1 MAEII
6 NINDGLLK
14 LGFNENDSLRHERQ
28 DGKAD
33 LCPLQTLA
41 QKMEVYVKEIRLFNS
56 AYDLVNT
63 DDRNEII
70 VNHIFDSLSAVPII
84 LRLEKS
90 LRAEKNKITI
100 GDIGSGAGLPGIPLA
115 AALPKAEFVLIERMS
130 KRCAFLQNCAAIL
143 NLKNVCIKNIEAER
157 MQPESLDIAV
167 FRAFR
172 PLDKKILSTVM
183 NTVVPG
189 GFAAAYKAKKEKIAE
204 EMKGLSYS
212 IKDYSVEKLFVPY
225 LTDAEGDKKRERN
238 LVIIKKD

>member
-14 LGFNENDSLRHERQ
+14 LGFYKSGSLQPEPQ

-41 QKMEVYVKEIRLFNS
+41 QKMECYIKELRLFNS

-63 DDRNEII
+63 DDRDEII
-70 VNHIFDSLSAVPII
+70 VNHIFDSLSAVPVI
-84 LRLEKS
+84 LRLAKS
-90 LRAEKNKITI
+90 LQAEKNKIII

-115 AALPKAEFVLIERMS
+115 AALPNAQFVLIERMS

-143 NLKNVCIKNIEAER
+143 DLKNVCIKNIEAER

-167 FRAFR
+167 FRAFK

-183 NTVVPG
+183 STVVPG

-204 EMKGLSYS
+204 EMKGLSDS

-225 LTDAEGDKKRERN
+225 LTDAEGNKKRERN
-238 LVIIKKD
+238 LVVIKKN